1 MKPLRENTRAEKCRL
16 IVFGILVSALILQ
29 GLPLGLV
36 TYTEFALGEATSRIV
51 NTYSY
56 FNIQENAH
64 YFYIPLLTS
73 VATLVAAARI
83 LLSLLK
89 KEKPQKHRL
98 DVVCLLI
105 SVVCAVA
112 TFSMSQRVVSG
123 VIAGLLILAVVAYT
137 IRGKIKR

>member
-16 IVFGILVSALILQ
+16 IVFGILVAALILQ
-29 GLPLGLV
+29 GLLGLV

>member
-1 MKPLRENTRAEKCRL
+1 MNT
-16 IVFGILVSALILQ
+16 
-29 GLPLGLV
+29 
-36 TYTEFALGEATSRIV
+36 
-51 NTYSY
+51 NSY
-56 FNIQENAH
+56 FNIQDTAH
-64 YFYIPLLTS
+64 YIYIPLLTS

>member
-1 MKPLRENTRAEKCRL
+1 MRENTRAEKCRL
-16 IVFGILVSALILQ
+16 IVFGILVAALILQ
-29 GLPLGLV
+29 GLPLGV
-36 TYTEFALGEATSRIV
+36 ITYTEFSLGEATREIM

-112 TFSMSQRVVSG
+112 TFAMSQRAVSG
-123 VIAGLLILAVVAYT
+123 VIAGLLIFAAVVYAMQ
-137 IRGKIKR
+137 IKIK